1 MARRNSMYRKIAN
14 NLEANTANM
23 SKLKTEPCST
33 ICSKLTFFL
42 KNVLVFNSSW
52 QTQFSMPVNF
62 FLQNLCMSSIF
73 NVECQELIKKLITV
87 L

>member
-33 ICSKLTFFL
+33 IRSKLTFLKKMSSFL
-42 KNVLVFNSSW
+42 K
-52 QTQFSMPVNF
+52 
-62 FLQNLCMSSIF
+62 
-73 NVECQELIKKLITV
+73 
-87 L
+87 